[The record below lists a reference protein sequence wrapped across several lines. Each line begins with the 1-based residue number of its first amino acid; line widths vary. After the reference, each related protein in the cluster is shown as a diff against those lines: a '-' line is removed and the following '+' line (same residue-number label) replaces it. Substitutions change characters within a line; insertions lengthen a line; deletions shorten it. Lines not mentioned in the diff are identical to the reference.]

1 MQQEKKLTESE
12 VIDGL
17 NKLGARA
24 AELGLLPENGANISA
39 RGEFIIGESN
49 VEEAENKKQRAYR
62 HKPFPKAVHAW
73 GPDPVTGDDG
83 PLQIIVNNPAELEK
97 ALAVGWSVE
106 SVHGPAGRLVGGV
119 AVDAPEEVAE
129 VREILAP
136 GVAPSDAPKVKKA
149 KAAPKKK

>member
-1 MQQEKKLTESE
+1 MQQDKKLTESE

-39 RGEFIIGESN
+39 RGKFIVAESN
-49 VEEAENKKQRAYR
+49 VEESENKKQRGYR
-62 HKPFPKAVHAW
+62 YKPFPKAVHAW
-73 GPDPVTGDDG
+73 NDETNE
-83 PLQIIVNNPAELEK
+83 PLMLVVNNPAELEK
-97 ALAVGWSVE
+97 ALAVGWSIE

-119 AVDAPEEVAE
+119 AVDAPEEVPE

-136 GVAPSDAPKVKKA
+136 GAVAATAAPAKASKAPK
-149 KAAPKKK
+149 AAKKK